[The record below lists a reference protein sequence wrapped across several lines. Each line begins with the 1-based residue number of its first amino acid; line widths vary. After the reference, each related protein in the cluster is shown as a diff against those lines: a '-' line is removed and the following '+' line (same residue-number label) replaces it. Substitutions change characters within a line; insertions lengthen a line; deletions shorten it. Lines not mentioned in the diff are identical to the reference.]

1 MTHKSKRYLFID
13 YEDLQKINF
22 KKLEKVC
29 NKIFIFISE
38 NVNLIPIDLVAQIQK
53 FGKNAKW
60 IPVAEHLQEDMSFHI
75 CFTMGKMHE
84 KVRKEI
90 EFAVLSNAPIYDSI
104 VNFINE
110 ENRVCL
116 RVKSHE
122 EKLEQRAHKKIN
134 GVDEI
139 DEETLLMDVAIEDVE
154 MPESEM
160 NVDENNVEADQELYE
175 YAEKKTV
182 INGNAEID
190 VKVAEPTAEDVAL
203 IEKTAEDTVRLL
215 VHSGNRPSD
224 ISMLRS
230 YILIHNKDLSYQGD
244 LDKIIEY
251 LVLKKDIV
259 LNKDE
264 VTYNF

>member
-13 YEDLQKINF
+13 FEDLQKVNV

-38 NVNLIPIDLVAQIQK
+38 NVKLIPFDLVLQIQK

-60 IPVAEHLQEDMSFHI
+60 IPVAEHLEEDMSFHI

-84 KVRKEI
+84 KVSQDV
-90 EFAVLSNAPIYDSI
+90 EFAVLSNESIYDSI

-122 EKLEQRAHKKIN
+122 EEEEPRQNISEKIN
-134 GVDEI
+134 GSADI
-139 DEETLLMDVAIEDVE
+139 DDNTILKDVIIEDIDLPLINE
-154 MPESEM
+154 IEDEPEY
-160 NVDENNVEADQELYE
+160 V
-175 YAEKKTV
+175 EKKTV
-182 INGNAEID
+182 LNGNSEIE
-190 VKVAEPTAEDVAL
+190 VTVAEPNEDETAL

-251 LVLKKDIV
+251 LVNKKDIV

>member
-1 MTHKSKRYLFID
+1 MTNKSKRYLFID
-13 YEDLQKINF
+13 YEDLQKVNI

-38 NVNLIPIDLVAQIQK
+38 NVKIIPIEVVMQIQK
-53 FGKNAKW
+53 FGKHAKW

-90 EFAVLSNAPIYDSI
+90 EFAVLSNETIYDSV

-116 RVKSHE
+116 RVKSYE
-122 EKLEQRAHKKIN
+122 EEDSIEQNVHDIIN
-134 GVDEI
+134 GAV
-139 DEETLLMDVAIEDVE
+139 EEMHENSVVNDVVIEDVE
-154 MPESEM
+154 MPE
-160 NVDENNVEADQELYE
+160 YE
-175 YAEKKTV
+175 EEKEVNGYVEKKTV
-182 INGNAEID
+182 INGNPEID
-190 VKVAEPTAEDVAL
+190 VNVEEPSEDESAL

-230 YILIHNKDLSYQGD
+230 YILIHNKNLSYQGD

-251 LVLKKDIV
+251 LVSKKDIV

>member
-13 YEDLQKINF
+13 FEDLQKVNF

-38 NVNLIPIDLVAQIQK
+38 NVKLIPFDLVMQIQK

-84 KVRKEI
+84 KVSKDV
-90 EFAVLSNAPIYDSI
+90 EFAVLSNESIYDSI
-104 VNFINE
+104 VNFIND

-122 EKLEQRAHKKIN
+122 EEEEEHGILEKIN
-134 GVDEI
+134 GAAEI
-139 DEETLLMDVAIEDVE
+139 DDEAILKDVTIEDVTIE
-154 MPESEM
+154 D
-160 NVDENNVEADQELYE
+160 VVQFENINQEEQVPE
-175 YAEKKTV
+175 YAEKKNV
-182 INGNAEID
+182 LNGKSEPEVN
-190 VKVAEPTAEDVAL
+190 VAEPSEDETAL

-251 LVLKKDIV
+251 LVSKKDIV

>member
-1 MTHKSKRYLFID
+1 MTSKSKRYLFID
-13 YEDLQKINF
+13 LEDLQKVNF

-29 NKIFIFISE
+29 NKIFIFIRESTK
-38 NVNLIPIDLVAQIQK
+38 LIPVDLVMQLQK
-53 FGKNAKW
+53 LGKNAKW

-84 KVRKEI
+84 KVNKDI
-90 EFAVLSNAPIYDSI
+90 EFAVLSNESIYDSI

-122 EKLEQRAHKKIN
+122 EEDIEQSIPEKIN
-134 GVDEI
+134 GSSEVDDASI
-139 DEETLLMDVAIEDVE
+139 LKDVIIEDVDLQNIE
-154 MPESEM
+154 QNEEVPE
-160 NVDENNVEADQELYE
+160 YT
-175 YAEKKTV
+175 EKKTV
-182 INGNAEID
+182 INGNAE
-190 VKVAEPTAEDVAL
+190 VEVTEVTEPIEEEAAL

-251 LVLKKDIV
+251 LVSKKDIV

>member
-13 YEDLQKINF
+13 FEDLQKVKF

-38 NVNLIPIDLVAQIQK
+38 NVKLIPFELALQIQK
-53 FGKNAKW
+53 FGKHAKW
-60 IPVAEHLQEDMSFHI
+60 IPVAEHLEEDMSFHI

-84 KVRKEI
+84 KVRKDV
-90 EFAVLSNAPIYDSI
+90 EFAVLSNETIYDSI

-122 EKLEQRAHKKIN
+122 EVIATEEISEEIIN
-134 GVDEI
+134 GSLEI
-139 DEETLLMDVAIEDVE
+139 DDNSILKDIIIEDIL
-154 MPESEM
+154 
-160 NVDENNVEADQELYE
+160 DQEE
-175 YAEKKTV
+175 EPEVEEPIFVEKKTA
-182 INGNAEID
+182 INGKSETSEVESI
-190 VKVAEPTAEDVAL
+190 VAEPNEEETAL

-244 LDKIIEY
+244 LDKIIDY
-251 LVLKKDIV
+251 LVSKKDIV